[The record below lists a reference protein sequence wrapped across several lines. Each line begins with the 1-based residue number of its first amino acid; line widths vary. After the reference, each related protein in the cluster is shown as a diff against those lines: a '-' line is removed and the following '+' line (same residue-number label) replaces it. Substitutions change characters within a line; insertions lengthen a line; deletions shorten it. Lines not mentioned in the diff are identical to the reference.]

1 MKLNGG
7 FFSTQ
12 KEVEILAEKYRNGKT
27 AHVYKLNSS
36 YSWSTKVLHG
46 NGEIVKTIGK

>member
-7 FFSTQ
+7 FFSKQ
-12 KEVEILAEKYRNGKT
+12 EEVEIFAKKYRKDKI
-27 AHVYKLNSS
+27 AYIYKLNNL

-46 NGEIVKTIGK
+46 NGEIVKTIG

>member
-12 KEVEILAEKYRNGKT
+12 KEVETLAKKYRKGKI
-27 AHVYKLNSS
+27 AYIYKLNNL
-36 YSWSTKVLHG
+36 YSWSTKVFDG
-46 NGEIVKTIGK
+46 NGTIIKIIGQ

>member
-12 KEVEILAEKYRNGKT
+12 EEVETFAKKYRKGKI
-27 AHVYKLNSS
+27 AYIYKLNNL
-36 YSWSTKVLHG
+36 YSWSTKVLCE
-46 NGEIVKTIGK
+46 NGEIVKTIG